1 MAPNDMSEVAQAA
14 GIGEHDPYRYVSYLR
29 QALESPKRPI
39 GFLLGA
45 GCPVAVRTPDG
56 EPLIPA
62 IAGMTTRV
70 ISEVEAGASR
80 PVLEAVRS
88 RMTDGHRSPNIEEF
102 LSQIRMLREV
112 AAHLDPAVLTE
123 DSLDELDKEMCEAIH
138 RLACVTLPGLDTPYH
153 NLAAWTRGLP
163 RNLPVQLFT
172 TNYDLLLE
180 EALEAV
186 RVPYFDGFIGSR
198 TAFFDPAAIEV
209 DASSLPGRWAR
220 LWKLHGSVNWWL
232 SNLGGALEVVR
243 AERSTGT
250 ARLIYPSH
258 LKYDETRQMPYL
270 AMMDRL
276 KAFLRQPAAILV
288 CSGFSFGDRH
298 IDALI
303 RQALSGN
310 PDAAVFGLM
319 FGRLEENEP
328 AVTLART
335 TPNLSILARDGGVIG
350 TRPGL
355 WRARGAPDE
364 APIGV
369 VVRESGSEGTAAPR
383 QFEVTLGDFAK
394 FGLLLRD
401 LIGRTEPDSGND
413 EAARVPTVG
422 DAS

>member
-1 MAPNDMSEVAQAA
+1 MSVPAPAA
-14 GIGEHDPYRYVSYLR
+14 GMGDHDPLRYVSYLR

-45 GCPVAVRTPDG
+45 GCPVGVRTTDG
-56 EPLIPA
+56 GPLIPA

-70 ISEVEAGASR
+70 MGEVEAGENRA
-80 PVLEAVRS
+80 VLEAVRS
-88 RMTDGHRSPNIEEF
+88 RMTDGQRTPNIEEY

-112 AAHLDPAVLTE
+112 AAHLDSAVLT
-123 DSLDELDKEMCEAIH
+123 DASLEALDREICEAIH
-138 RLACVTLPGLDTPYH
+138 RLACVSLPGLNTPYH
-153 NLAAWTRGLP
+153 HLAAWTKGLP
-163 RNLPVQLFT
+163 RSLPVQLFT

-186 RVPYFDGFIGSR
+186 RAPYFDGFIGAK
-198 TAFFDPAAIEV
+198 TAFFDPASIEV
-209 DASSLPGRWAR
+209 DASALPGRWAR

-232 SNLGGALEVVR
+232 SELGGVQEVVR
-243 AERSTGT
+243 ADQSTGT

-288 CSGFSFGDRH
+288 CCGFSFGDRH

-303 RQALSGN
+303 RQALAGN
-310 PDAAVFGLM
+310 PEAAVFGLM
-319 FGRLEENEP
+319 FGRLDENET
-328 AVTLART
+328 AVALART

-350 TRPGL
+350 TRSGL
-355 WRARGAPDE
+355 WRIRGTPEE

-369 VVRESGSEGTAAPR
+369 VIREGGDEGAAGSRPSEI
-383 QFEVTLGDFAK
+383 TLGDFAM

-401 LIGRTEPDSGND
+401 LLGRSDAE
-413 EAARVPTVG
+413 VG
-422 DAS
+422 DGEATRPPAASDAH